1 MNGKYASTLVLSQ
14 LDCQQA
20 SLDSLQQELRKDLIP
35 FVIKEIPKSFH
46 DIIKKLDDAND
57 TVKSVKSLLIE
68 FQRDASEKMKNLE
81 EIINRGAGHA
91 TKPEDI
97 EGMEI

>member
-1 MNGKYASTLVLSQ
+1 MT
-14 LDCQQA
+14 
-20 SLDSLQQELRKDLIP
+20 
-35 FVIKEIPKSFH
+35 KEIPKSFH

-81 EIINRGAGHA
+81 EI
-91 TKPEDI
+91 
-97 EGMEI
+97 